1 MKKRQK
7 WLLGIALVILLV
19 AAGGGYYYYRTQVAS
34 AQAATSEEPAMQT
47 AVARRGDLVVSA
59 SGTGSV
65 VPASEIG
72 LGFEEAGTLL
82 ELNVKVG
89 DEVKAGDVLAR
100 LQTKNSEGDIAAAV
114 SDAEL
119 SVIQAQQ
126 SLDELYANADISRTT
141 AMSDIATYSQ
151 AVRDAQYQ
159 LENYTMP
166 AILQGMD
173 AITAVDTMKAQLDA
187 ASAAF
192 EPYKYFAENNQVREN
207 LLIALNLAQANYD
220 AAVKRLNYEYELQ
233 VAQANLE
240 KARQEYDKYKD
251 GPATDELTL
260 AKATLANAEDKLA
273 LVKEQKSILELVAP
287 MDGTV
292 MDITADVGA
301 ALGTDT
307 FITLADLKQ
316 TLLEVYLDESDLDLV
331 KAGYEAEA
339 TFDALPDQTFT
350 GKVTIVS
357 PGLQEVSN
365 VQAIKV
371 LVALD
376 PGNVSTP
383 LPVGLTAS
391 VDVIA
396 GKATNAVLVPIEALR
411 DLGDGEYA
419 VFVVVDG
426 QPVFRVVQV
435 GLKDV
440 TSAEIISGVNEGDTV
455 STGIVQTK

>member
-1 MKKRQK
+1 
-7 WLLGIALVILLV
+7 
-19 AAGGGYYYYRTQVAS
+19 
-34 AQAATSEEPAMQT
+34 
-47 AVARRGDLVVSA
+47 
-59 SGTGSV
+59 V

-72 LGFEEAGTLL
+72 LGFDEAGTLI
-82 ELNVKVG
+82 ELKVKVG

-100 LQTKNSEGDIAAAV
+100 LQTKDSEEDIAAAI

-119 SVIQAQQ
+119 AVIQAQQ

-141 AMSDIATYSQ
+141 AMSDIATYAQ

-159 LENYTMP
+159 LENYNMP
-166 AILQGMD
+166 AVLQGMD

-192 EPYKYFAENNQVREN
+192 EPYRYFAENNQVREN
-207 LLIALNLAQANYD
+207 LLIALNLAQSNYD

-240 KARQEYDKYKD
+240 KSRQEYEKYKD
-251 GPATDELTL
+251 GPAADELAL
-260 AKATLANAEDKLA
+260 AQATLANAEDKLA
-273 LVKEQKSILELVAP
+273 LAKQDASVLELVAP

-301 ALGTDT
+301 SLGTDKL
-307 FITLADLKQ
+307 ISLADLKQ
-316 TLLEVYLDESDLDLV
+316 TILEVYLDESDLDKV
-331 KAGYEAEA
+331 AVGNEAEVA
-339 TFDALPDQTFT
+339 FDALPDQTFT

-365 VQAIKV
+365 VQAIRV
-371 LVALD
+371 LVTLD
-376 PGNVSTP
+376 EGNLPQT

-396 GKATNAVLVPIEALR
+396 GRAENAVLVPVEALR

-426 QPVFRVVQV
+426 EPSLRVVQV
-435 GLKDV
+435 GLMDI
-440 TSAEIISGVNEGDTV
+440 TYAEIISGVDEGETV
-455 STGIVQTK
+455 STGIIQAE

>member
-1 MKKRQK
+1 MKKRK
-7 WLLGIALVILLV
+7 RWLIGIALVVVL
-19 AAGGGYYYYRTQVAS
+19 AAAAGGYYYYRTQIAS
-34 AQAATSEEPAMQT
+34 AQAAAEEEPDMQT

-100 LQTKNSEGDIAAAV
+100 LQTKNSEEEIAAAV

-119 SVIQAQQ
+119 SVIQSQQ
-126 SLDELYANADISRTT
+126 SLDELYANAEIARTT

-159 LENYTMP
+159 LENYNMP
-166 AILQGMD
+166 AVLQGMD
-173 AITAVDTMKAQLDA
+173 AITAVDTMKVQLDA

-192 EPYKYFAENNQVREN
+192 EPYRFFAENNQVREK
-207 LLIALNLAQANYD
+207 LLEDLNLAQSNYD

-233 VAQANLE
+233 VAEANLA
-240 KARQEYDKYKD
+240 KARQEYEDYKD
-251 GPATDELTL
+251 GPAADELAL
-260 AKATLANAEDKLA
+260 AQATLANAQDKLVLA
-273 LVKEQKSILELVAP
+273 KQDQSVLELVAP

-301 ALGTDT
+301 SLGTET
-307 FITLADLKQ
+307 LVTLADLKQ
-316 TLLEVYLDESDLDLV
+316 TLLQVYLDESDLDLV
-331 KAGYEAEA
+331 KAGYAAEA

-350 GKVTIVS
+350 GKVTVVS
-357 PGLQEVSN
+357 PGLEEVSN

-376 PGNVSTP
+376 PGSVSAP

-396 GKATNAVLVPIEALR
+396 GKAENAVLVPIEALR

-426 QPVFRVVQV
+426 QPELRVVQV
-435 GLKDV
+435 GLQDI
-440 TSAEIISGVNEGDTV
+440 TYAEIISGVEEGDIV